1 MHVGVHG
8 SVFTSVFSSCRS
20 RLSLVC
26 IWFSQHSWDTCF
38 VPSRA
43 LGIPHIPLC
52 LPTCQDLVVSLL
64 LFSKWAC
71 VVTHLHVYRLVCQPG
86 ISGNAEQHWAR
97 TDPVP
102 LRLLQFPTLTFA
114 LTCRLLC
121 VHWFINH
128 SFPVS

>member
-1 MHVGVHG
+1 MEACSRVSFLPVGVAHAG
-8 SVFTSVFSSCRS
+8 
-20 RLSLVC
+20 LSLAC

-102 LRLLQFPTLTFA
+102 LRLLQFPKLTFA
-114 LTCRLLC
+114 LTCASALRSL
-121 VHWFINH
+121 VHK
-128 SFPVS
+128 P